1 MAEKYSFFDSI
12 DRDRAYYAADW
23 ALHMSKYFTN
33 GIFDNGL
40 QVVVNEGMN
49 IAVNS
54 GDANINGYRYNN
66 DSQKV
71 ISVANADGTLN
82 RIDNIVVRLD
92 IPNRQITTEI
102 VTGTFAEKAV
112 APILTRG
119 TSIYELRIA
128 KISIPAGT
136 TEITAD
142 LITDTRFDDKDCGNV
157 ICAVTNPDFTNILN
171 QYIALWDSLIKT
183 QTEDFEQ
190 WFNEKSA
197 DFSSWF
203 NEIKNQLSEDAAG
216 NLQLQINE
224 MRTMLIEAISPV
236 TTEDGSYIATES
248 EEMIIKGM

>member
-40 QVVVNEGMN
+40 QVVANEGMN

-82 RIDNIVVRLD
+82 RIDNIIVRLD

-112 APILTRG
+112 APLLTRG

-142 LITDTRFDDKDCGNV
+142 LITDTRFNDNDCGNV

-171 QYIALWDSLIKT
+171 QYIALWDSLIQT
-183 QTEDFEQ
+183 QTEDFE
-190 WFNEKSA
+190 K
-197 DFSSWF
+197 WF

-216 NLQLQINE
+216 NLQLQINDIK
-224 MRTMLIEAISPV
+224 TMLIEAISPV
-236 TTEDGSYIATES
+236 TTEDGNYIATES